1 MRTLLRAALVAT
13 AAIVT
18 LVLELSVAPRLHLPY
33 AVPDL
38 VVLAVF
44 AFAAQWGA
52 AAGASAGF
60 AIGLVQDLA
69 PPGLGAL
76 GRNALVLTVVGALAG
91 RVGREVHRSALRT
104 SALAGSLAALAM
116 VLDLLIGL
124 ALGGG
129 VGLSPAGVPRAL
141 GACALYTAVA
151 TPLIVPGL
159 AALARRTDGPGARL
173 LAPPGSA
180 FGVPVPT
187 RSGPAEPAPGE
198 SASAES
204 ASAQSAPAGSE
215 SERV

>member
-38 VVLAVF
+38 TVLAVF
-44 AFAAQWGA
+44 AFAAQWGT

-60 AIGLVQDLA
+60 AIGLMQDLA

-76 GRNALVLTVVGALAG
+76 GRGALVLTVVGALAG

-116 VLDLLIGL
+116 VLDLLLGV
-124 ALGGG
+124 ALGG
-129 VGLSPAGVPRAL
+129 VGLSPADVPRAL
-141 GACALYTAVA
+141 GACALYTAIA

-180 FGVPVPT
+180 SGVPLPA
-187 RSGPAEPAPGE
+187 RSVSAGSAPGE
-198 SASAES
+198 SGPA
-204 ASAQSAPAGSE
+204 ASAQSASASPE